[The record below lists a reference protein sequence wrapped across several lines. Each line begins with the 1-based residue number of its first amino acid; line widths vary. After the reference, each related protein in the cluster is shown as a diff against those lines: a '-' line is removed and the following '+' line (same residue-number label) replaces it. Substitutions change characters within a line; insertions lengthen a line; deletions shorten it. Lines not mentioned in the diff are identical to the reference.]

1 MELADEITIPAP
13 RAKVYDALN
22 DVEILKACIPGC
34 EELDKESDTE
44 LVAKVTLKVG
54 PVKARFNGRV
64 TLDPS
69 KAPDS
74 FSLAG
79 EGDGGIAGF
88 AKGGADVELIEDG
101 ENTIL
106 RYVAKAETGGKL
118 AQLGGRL
125 ITSTAKKLS
134 KMFFEKFEKVMSGEV
149 ELEKA
154 SLTAWRLMPPRV
166 LGSDR
171 RLALVSS
178 VGRKGVL
185 KSRRYESW
193 RVPPFACTGIRRAA

>member
-54 PVKARFNGRV
+54 PVKARFSGRV
-64 TLDPS
+64 TLDRS

-79 EGDGGIAGF
+79 EGDGVLPVLPRAVPMWNLSRTVKTPFF
-88 AKGGADVELIEDG
+88 AMLP
-101 ENTIL
+101 
-106 RYVAKAETGGKL
+106 
-118 AQLGGRL
+118 RL
-125 ITSTAKKLS
+125 KQ
-134 KMFFEKFEKVMSGEV
+134 VV
-149 ELEKA
+149 
-154 SLTAWRLMPPRV
+154 SLH
-166 LGSDR
+166 
-171 RLALVSS
+171 
-178 VGRKGVL
+178 
-185 KSRRYESW
+185 SW
-193 RVPPFACTGIRRAA
+193 AVV

>member
-54 PVKARFNGRV
+54 PVKARFSGRV
-64 TLDPS
+64 TLDRS
-69 KAPDS
+69 RAPDS

-88 AKGGADVELIEDG
+88 AKGGADVELVEDG

-125 ITSTAKKLS
+125 IQH
-134 KMFFEKFEKVMSGEV
+134 GE
-149 ELEKA
+149 ETLED
-154 SLTAWRLMPPRV
+154 V
-166 LGSDR
+166 LR
-171 RLALVSS
+171 EI
-178 VGRKGVL
+178 RKGHE
-185 KSRRYESW
+185 R
-193 RVPPFACTGIRRAA
+193 